1 MVQGLAEQS
10 GGMLNLRSIPG
21 VGTTAEIWLPAATRA
36 SLGVSPSGVD
46 GFRVPHKQDQTPLK
60 VLVVDDDPLVLSN
73 TAAMLE
79 DLGHIIVAADSG
91 EQALAALRAS
101 GFDVLLTDHA
111 MPRMTGAQLIRETSS
126 VYPQM
131 KVVLASGFAEL
142 PPDTGHILRL
152 RKPYSQADLAEVL
165 EATRLA
171 RHSRARSEAPAVSS
185 RLRHARTN
193 RE

>member
-1 MVQGLAEQS
+1 
-10 GGMLNLRSIPG
+10 
-21 VGTTAEIWLPAATRA
+21 
-36 SLGVSPSGVD
+36 
-46 GFRVPHKQDQTPLK
+46 LK

-101 GFDVLLTDHA
+101 SFNVLLTDHA
-111 MPRMTGAQLIRETSS
+111 MPRMTGAQLIRETSPI
-126 VYPQM
+126 YPQM

-142 PPDTGHILRL
+142 PPGTGHILRL

-165 EATRLA
+165 QATRLA
-171 RHSRARSEAPAVSS
+171 PRPQALSEASAVSS
-185 RLRHARTN
+185 RLRPSALAK